1 MFAKLGNVRADV
13 IYGRSLVVRR
23 GVDAGVGRV
32 GALAGH
38 GEVAAVQALLDVKV
52 LARSTVQFP
61 ENDGRG
67 RLVHAIWFIR
77 DSMEILAINTHIIM
91 AYINHARCII

>member
-1 MFAKLGNVRADV
+1 MGNLSADV
-13 IYGRSLVVRR
+13 IYGWSLVVRR

-38 GEVAAVQALLDVKV
+38 GKVAAVQALLNVKV

-61 ENDGRG
+61 KNDG
-67 RLVHAIWFIR
+67 LWLHAV
-77 DSMEILAINTHIIM
+77 
-91 AYINHARCII
+91 